1 VLLTILHNI
10 RACLLFWRKGI
21 IKITLLIYI
30 IHSPLNI
37 VYSHELRILTVNEP
51 PANYL
56 NEAGIA
62 EGYVI
67 DIVKKLQQEIGN
79 KSKIEFVPEARAL
92 NILSTRNDAIFF
104 SLSKTKF
111 RENKYTWLGKVMS
124 KKWHVYALKAS
135 TLAVENINQLQKLPV
150 LGVVRGD
157 VREEWL
163 VNRQFTNLHSVTNHR
178 QNVLRLLNSRI
189 PAFVYEKQG
198 LLHICK
204 ELNID
209 ANLFKV
215 IHTINIAPVYIVM
228 SKGISPDILN
238 LWQSTFNKL
247 LTNGDI
253 EEISRHWQSKLWNE
267 FKITSD
273 ISNGIL
279 IF

>member
-1 VLLTILHNI
+1 M
-10 RACLLFWRKGI
+10 
-21 IKITLLIYI
+21 
-30 IHSPLNI
+30 
-37 VYSHELRILTVNEP
+37 LTVNEP

-56 NEAGIA
+56 NEHGLA

-67 DIVKKLQQEIGN
+67 DIIKKLQQETGDT
-79 KSKIEFVPEARAL
+79 SKIEFVPEARAL
-92 NILSTRNDAIFF
+92 NILSTRSDAIFF

-124 KKWHVYALKAS
+124 KKWQVYTLKAS
-135 TLAVENINQLQKLPV
+135 TLEVENIEQLQKLPV
-150 LGVVRGD
+150 IVVVGGD
-157 VREEWL
+157 VREDWL
-163 VNRQFTNLHSVTNHR
+163 GNRQFTNLHSVTNHH

-189 PAFVYEKQG
+189 PAFVYEEQG

-215 IHTINIAPVYIVM
+215 INTINIAPVYIVM

-238 LWQSTFNKL
+238 LWQSAFNKL
-247 LTNGDI
+247 LANGDI
-253 EEISRHWQSKLWNE
+253 EKISRYWQSKLWDE

-273 ISNGIL
+273 ISNSIL